1 MFLQAFE
8 IPSILSVQTTSEKSA
23 GTSISAIDIERV
35 MKGGNGGEGQNWP
48 WGARK
53 KSDFL

>member
-35 MKGGNGGEGQNWP
+35 MKGGDGGGEF
-48 WGARK
+48 
-53 KSDFL
+53 FLASLLSSGFTI